1 MEVASPI
8 RMNNCNVLQLSVVD
22 SDTEGDCDTE
32 FDRDSGWGLS
42 AHGWL
47 GEVVVDGDVVLVP
60 VVVDDSDKLAD
71 DEKDRVAVAVVLRVG
86 EADRLTDGDCDEVVV
101 VLSVGALDE
110 LVEAVLEM
118 VAVRV
123 LVRLI
128 EGVKDGDVES
138 VGTVVGELVVVMDTD
153 CE

>member
-1 MEVASPI
+1 M
-8 RMNNCNVLQLSVVD
+8 D
-22 SDTEGDCDTE
+22 SDTEGDGDTE
-32 FDRDSGWGLS
+32 LDCDSGWGLS
-42 AHGWL
+42 AHDWL
-47 GEVVVDGDVVLVP
+47 GEVVKDGDVVLVS
-60 VVVDDSDKLAD
+60 VVVDDSEKLAD

-86 EADRLTDGDCDEVVV
+86 EADRLTDGDCDEVMVVV

-138 VGTVVGELVVVMDTD
+138 VGTVVGELVMVMDTD